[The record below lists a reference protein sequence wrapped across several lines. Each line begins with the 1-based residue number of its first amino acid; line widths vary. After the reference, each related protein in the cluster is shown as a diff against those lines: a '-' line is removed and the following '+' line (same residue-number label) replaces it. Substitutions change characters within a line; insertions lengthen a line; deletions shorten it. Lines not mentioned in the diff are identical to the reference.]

1 MLGFDIHV
9 VKTLPMLIFF
19 VRCVYAIVILIKMHV
34 AVCTPNSE
42 LGKMMKPDDLR
53 VEYYVDNLIG
63 LFSYVA
69 KEEEFRPHPK
79 ILRILNVLRDWF
91 GKHKENVEAQQRGE
105 QPPSLGGN
113 GQDDANAQ
121 TPLQLLSQVATGGN
135 QAIPD
140 GQQAADWTFNSP
152 NMINYSKGAP
162 RNVPGLPITQQ
173 QYPDAYSMPID
184 PGMVD
189 PTNPEFGWGTGFE
202 QAMDIALYGTDNMGQ
217 GGLDNWFLG
226 DSMAPF
232 GFNGDMG
239 GQQW

>member
-34 AVCTPNSE
+34 AVCTPSSE
-42 LGKMMKPDDLR
+42 LGKMMKPDELR

-105 QPPSLGGN
+105 QPPNPGASA
-113 GQDDANAQ
+113 DASSDQ
-121 TPLQLLSQVATGGN
+121 TPLQLLSHVATGGD
-135 QAIPD
+135 QQMPPPD
-140 GQQAADWTFNSP
+140 GQAQDWTFNSP
-152 NMINYSKGAP
+152 SMISYNKRSSGM
-162 RNVPGLPITQQ
+162 PITQQ
-173 QYPDAYSMPID
+173 PQQYMDAYSMPID

-189 PTNPEFGWGTGFE
+189 PTNPEYGWGTGFE

-232 GFNGDMG
+232 QFNGDMSA